1 VKLFASEL
9 RPTFWACHA
18 VSTGVAVAHL
28 HQWPSMACHRAE
40 PQLFFMTTSCLQNQY
55 YLGDTYIV
63 SSPEEAGSTTLA
75 ISEAQSL
82 CSQKTLPRIFHLSD
96 AGLILITTNFLV
108 PANQHQ

>member
-1 VKLFASEL
+1 MKLFASEL

-55 YLGDTYIV
+55 YLGDAYIV
-63 SSPEEAGSTTLA
+63 PSAEEAGGTTLA
-75 ISEAQSL
+75 ISGTQSL
-82 CSQKTLPRIFHLSD
+82 CVLRKLFPEYFTSVMRVSS
-96 AGLILITTNFLV
+96 
-108 PANQHQ
+108 